1 MGGVL
6 LAVAAGIAIAV
17 QVALVGRAADR
28 ASALALTMW
37 VQLGGAAAAL
47 AIIAVRG
54 RIADVGDSGVLA
66 WAWLPAGVCG
76 TIIVSAL
83 ATATTQVGLA
93 TALSVS
99 VAVQLAASTLWDH
112 NQGLLERPLQALAGV
127 ALLSAGAVVVATAR
141 A

>member
-47 AIIAVRG
+47 AIILVRG
-54 RIADVGDSGVLA
+54 KVADIGDSGVLA

-83 ATATTQVGLA
+83 ATATTQVGVA

-99 VAVQLAASTLWDH
+99 VAVQLAASLLWDH
-112 NQGLLERPLQALAGV
+112 QQGLLERPLQALVGV
-127 ALLSAGAVVVATAR
+127 VLLSAGAVVVATAR